1 MLLTE
6 EFMKAP
12 VNKIIPFSN
21 VDGPG
26 NRTSIFFQGCSF
38 KCWYSHNPD
47 TIHRCVNCGDCV
59 ATCPVQALEFQGD
72 KVVWD
77 QNKCVN
83 CDTCIKTCRHMASPK
98 VVEME
103 VEDILEKL
111 QPLKNFIRGI
121 TVSGGECMLH
131 AAFLKEL
138 FTEVQKMGLTCL
150 IDSNGSI
157 DFSRHEELLKVCDGV
172 MLDVKAYD
180 PIFHEALCDHSNDRV
195 IKNLHYLLEKGKLQ
209 EVRTVILP
217 KYSEENEETVR
228 NVARIIQDHC
238 DYKLLKYRPFGVREE
253 ALDKMGR
260 VIASDEEVARLQKM
274 AVEEGAI
281 HTLII

>member
-1 MLLTE
+1 MPWIE

-38 KCWYSHNPD
+38 RCWYCHNPE
-47 TIHRCVNCGDCV
+47 TIHRCNSCGDCV
-59 ATCPVQALEFQGD
+59 AVCPQKALKFIDE

-77 QNKCVN
+77 KKKCVQ
-83 CDTCIKTCRHMASPK
+83 CDLCIHTCKRMASPK
-98 VVEME
+98 IEELE
-103 VEDILEKL
+103 VSELIERIK
-111 QPLKNFIRGI
+111 PMIPFIRGI

-131 AAFLKEL
+131 AKYLEEL
-138 FTEVQKMGLTCL
+138 FAQVKKLGLTCL

-157 DFSRHEELLKVCDGV
+157 DFSRHKTLLDLCDGV

-180 PIFHEALCDHSNDRV
+180 PEFHLALCDHSNDRV
-195 IKNLHYLLEKGKLQ
+195 LKNLSYLLSIHKLQ
-209 EVRTVILP
+209 EVRTVVLP
-217 KYSEENEETVR
+217 KYPDENMDTVSH
-228 NVARIIQDHC
+228 VAEIIKDNC
-238 DYKLLKYRPFGVREE
+238 DYKLLRYRPFGVRDE

-260 VIASDEEVARLQKM
+260 EIASEEECERLKQK
-274 AVEEGAI
+274 AIELGAI
-281 HTLII
+281 HTIIV